1 MSNQLAE
8 VSTLY
13 ALRFTR
19 NLDEPVERVWH
30 AITDERELAAWMGYP
45 ARLDLRVGGAV
56 RLCADSDDGEAIAGI
71 VTVLEPPHVLRYT
84 WDMALIQ
91 WSLSAT
97 PGGCRLELV
106 HHGIT
111 DARRV
116 TEFGSGWQ
124 EFLECLERYLEGRGL
139 AADAQRRARVT
150 ELEEAYRAL
159 MAARH

>member
-19 NLDEPVERVWH
+19 NLDQPVERVWH
-30 AITDERELAAWMGYP
+30 AITDEHKLAAWMGYP

-56 RLCADSDDGEAIAGI
+56 RLCADESDGEAIAGI
-71 VTVLEPPHVLRYT
+71 VTVLEPPRVLRFT

-91 WSLSAT
+91 WRLSPT

-111 DARRV
+111 DAHRV
-116 TEFGSGWQ
+116 PEFGPGWQ
-124 EFLECLERYLEGRGL
+124 EFLECLERYCAGRGL
-139 AADAQRRARVT
+139 AAHAQRHARVA
-150 ELEEAYRAL
+150 ELAEAYRAL
-159 MAARH
+159 MARRR